1 MKGFVEI
8 YKSFLRYVDQWLS
21 AWSFYDANGIE
32 NYSDASVGTVTL
44 KLFLSVL
51 YTLLVRGTRAKKNW
65 GVIKHVSFHGTP
77 SHYQVACFKSG
88 FSSSVLGKRFIWDN
102 VYLNLFSFYLC
113 CCVNYSDK
121 KKKKNNLGG
130 YFSSQFQPI
139 IVCGGG
145 QDDRNVKLLVT
156 SHLQSWREQRMHSY
170 YCPAGSP
177 YSSTIQGSKTGV
189 EVEPT
194 FRLGLTIP
202 INKNMTIPCRRH
214 LQANL
219 M

>member
-77 SHYQVACFKSG
+77 SHYQGAYFKSG

-121 KKKKNNLGG
+121 KKKNNLGG

-139 IVCGGG
+139 IVCGG
-145 QDDRNVKLLVT
+145 VK
-156 SHLQSWREQRMHSY
+156 M
-170 YCPAGSP
+170 
-177 YSSTIQGSKTGV
+177 TG
-189 EVEPT
+189 T
-194 FRLGLTIP
+194 
-202 INKNMTIPCRRH
+202 
-214 LQANL
+214 
-219 M
+219 